1 MAIYLKIDK
10 INGGATE
17 KNHKEWIK
25 LESLQFGVSR
35 AVSMTVG
42 HATSREA
49 GQPSISEIHVTKP
62 MDNASIDLFGW
73 SVSKYDAKTLKIDIV
88 STGRE
93 DAYAT
98 YTLEKAVISGY
109 SMSTG
114 AEDHPHESISFSFIK
129 IEEKFT
135 PVGADQT
142 AGKPVVKGYDI
153 ELGKAI

>member
-1 MAIYLKIDK
+1 MAVYIKIDW
-10 INGGATE
+10 ITGGATE
-17 KNHKEWIK
+17 KNHKDWIK
-25 LESLQFGVSR
+25 WESLQFGVSR

-88 STGRE
+88 STGRD

-98 YTLEKAVISGY
+98 YTLSQAVISGY
-109 SMSTG
+109 AMSSG
-114 AEDHPHESISFSFIK
+114 AEDNPNESISFSFTK

-135 PVGADQT
+135 PVGADQK

-153 ELGKAI
+153 EVGRAI